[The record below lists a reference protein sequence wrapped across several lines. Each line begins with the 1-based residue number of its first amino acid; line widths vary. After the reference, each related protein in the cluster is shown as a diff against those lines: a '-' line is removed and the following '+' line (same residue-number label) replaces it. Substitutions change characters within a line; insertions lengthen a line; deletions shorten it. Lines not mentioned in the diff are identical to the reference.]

1 MIRYLIVFVVTI
13 LAISGP
19 AWSDDTDHEAGR
31 YQVIPDAMVPGS
43 GGKLQQQTIL
53 LDTATGRTWTLAP
66 KAGADKRQRA
76 NWMPIPVTDFDTQ
89 EASASPARELPNA
102 EPRGSSAQEQ
112 GGGGGSRD
120 RLWNYERDP

>member
-19 AWSDDTDHEAGR
+19 AWSDDARHEAGR
-31 YQVIPDAMVPGS
+31 YQVITDAMVPGP

-66 KAGADKRQRA
+66 GTGAHKGEGA
-76 NWMPIPVTDFDTQ
+76 NWMPLPVTDFDTQ
-89 EASASPARELPNA
+89 QASASPAREEAAA
-102 EPRGSSAQEQ
+102 EA
-112 GGGGGSRD
+112 
-120 RLWNYERDP
+120 